1 MESRG
6 IFIAVHIADIH
17 FAAFNPKE
25 QYEILKE
32 QFLNKII
39 NYPRIDC
46 ISVNGDTFDHKL
58 MGNSDGIYYAS
69 LFIDQLVQIA
79 RLKHCT
85 LLLIH
90 GTYSHDADQLKLFYH
105 YMDDPTV
112 DVRIVTQIQFE
123 QIGNARILCIPEL
136 YGVNEAVYQNAFHHD
151 GWYDECYLHGTFEG
165 SVYGNTVG
173 NGRLFTMQD
182 FDLCKGFMIGGHVH
196 KPQVLQGYFYYCGN
210 PYRWKFGEEEDKGFF
225 ITIHDLDMNT
235 HDVHFE
241 KIMSK
246 SYITINLEDIKMSD
260 PQEII
265 RYIDDYKKN
274 KGIDFLKVKF
284 KYPLEGANKVI
295 VNNYYRNSRTVFI
308 EFLSIMEE
316 QKAKAEATGEIDEG
330 YAFLLDDKLSDEEK
344 FVHYCNMQEGSEFI
358 TVDKLKEILS
368 ETL

>member
-1 MESRG
+1 M
-6 IFIAVHIADIH
+6 D
-17 FAAFNPKE
+17 PQK
-25 QYEILKE
+25 QYMILEE
-32 QFLNKII
+32 QFIQKIAQLPKLDLI
-39 NYPRIDC
+39 CVD
-46 ISVNGDTFDHKL
+46 GDIFDHKVSL
-58 MGNSDGIYYAS
+58 SSDATLYAS
-69 LFIDQLVQIA
+69 LFVSHLVEVSK
-79 RLKHCT
+79 LKQAT
-85 LLLIH
+85 LIILQ
-90 GTYSHDADQLKLFYH
+90 GTLSHDANQLKMYYH
-105 YMDDPTV
+105 YMERNDV
-112 DVRIVTQIQFE
+112 DVRVVTNIRFEIVK
-123 QIGNARILCIPEL
+123 NARVLCIPEL

-284 KYPLEGANKVI
+284 KYALEGANKVI
-295 VNNYYRNSRTVFI
+295 VNNYYRNSRTVFV